1 MIVLYP
7 RRGYAAQIILGRTII
22 APPKCRL
29 YLITPPR
36 IEDPRTWVKTLE
48 AALDAGDVACLQIR
62 QKHLSDDELARIVDV
77 LRPVAQQRDVAV
89 LLNDKPELA
98 FETGCDGVHI
108 GQEDA
113 PYAKARQAVG
123 PDKIVGI
130 TCHNS
135 RHLAM
140 DAGEKGADYV
150 AFGSFFATDTKQI
163 KHYAE
168 TEIVAIG
175 GITVDNARPLIQA
188 GADFIA
194 VSGGVWNHPQG
205 AAAAIA
211 QFNAL
216 FKE

>member
-1 MIVLYP
+1 M
-7 RRGYAAQIILGRTII
+7 
-22 APPKCRL
+22 
-29 YLITPPR
+29 
-36 IEDPRTWVKTLE
+36 
-48 AALDAGDVACLQIR
+48 ACLQIR
-62 QKHLSDDELARIVDV
+62 QKHLSDDELARVVDV
-77 LRPVAQQRDVAV
+77 LRPVAQRRDVAV

-150 AFGSFFATDTKQI
+150 AFGSFFATDTKQVE
-163 KHYAE
+163 HYAE
-168 TEIVAIG
+168 TEILSWWNEVFTVPSVAIG
-175 GITVDNARPLIQA
+175 GITVENARPLIEA

-216 FKE
+216 FKG